1 VDLTVGHLRG
11 LILDYLGSLILGYS
25 RGLILDYS
33 GSLILGYSGG
43 LILDQMAA
51 QWGGH
56 LVASAVRMVV
66 TVVLWGG
73 HSVVLEAPL

>member
-1 VDLTVGHLRG
+1 VDHWGVLRVDLTVGHLRG
-11 LILDYLGSLILGYS
+11 LILDY
-25 RGLILDYS
+25 S
-33 GSLILGYSGG
+33 GSLILGYPG
-43 LILDQMAA
+43 LILDQMTA

-56 LVASAVRMVV
+56 LVASVVRMVV